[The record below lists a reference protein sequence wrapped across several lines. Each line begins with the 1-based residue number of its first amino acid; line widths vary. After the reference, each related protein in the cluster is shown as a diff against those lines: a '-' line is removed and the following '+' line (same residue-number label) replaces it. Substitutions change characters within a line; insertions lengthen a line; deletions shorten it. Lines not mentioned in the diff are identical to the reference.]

1 MHFFFSH
8 VCVSPFSH
16 IFLMSREAIKNRETG
31 GVAEELCQQG
41 RGICVHP
48 SAILLFFLRWY
59 IFFPEKNLEIYLS
72 SSSSFGDSLLFV
84 ANIRR
89 ERAKRRKSIGGDDI
103 HNKGDAR
110 SILGINHSFFLP
122 SLLIL
127 AIRWSRL
134 PLRSVSLL
142 FFFFFFFFV
151 PLTD

>member
-1 MHFFFSH
+1 MRSSIGDSI
-8 VCVSPFSH
+8 VLSTLV
-16 IFLMSREAIKNRETG
+16 
-31 GVAEELCQQG
+31 
-41 RGICVHP
+41 
-48 SAILLFFLRWY
+48 Y
-59 IFFPEKNLEIYLS
+59 IFFFPKKKNLEIYLS

-89 ERAKRRKSIGGDDI
+89 ERVKRRKSIGGDDI

-142 FFFFFFFFV
+142 FFFFFFFV